1 MNTNVTLRN
10 SLNSDLDRLL
20 ADVQA
25 GAGQDL
31 SVAETLPAAAY
42 TSEAFF
48 ELEKQKI
55 FRKEW
60 LAIGHIAQIPNE
72 GDYFTIDVLG
82 DPLMAVRGPDRIRVM
97 SRTCLHR
104 WAPVASGKGNTK
116 LFSCPFHRWGYGLDG
131 RLRVAPFMEQAEGF
145 DPKKC
150 SLPEVRSEI
159 VLGTIYINF
168 SGDAPELAPRLK
180 GMIEEF
186 AHVDMEDLIVGFST
200 EFNCPFNWKIAVE
213 TFMECYH
220 HIGAHAKTLQP
231 HSPGGLSWG
240 EDMSDPEQGWV
251 CLRHP
256 LRDDVPTEFVH
267 KSGLPP
273 FEGMSEE
280 QQRTGSLYHVF
291 PLNLIGTSADA
302 LRWTTILPLS
312 ANRTWWIRHFLVRKD
327 ARNMPNFD
335 ELMETTKANGA
346 VIAAEDIEVN
356 TLQQIGA
363 YSGYAK
369 AGRLSHLEKPVWQL
383 ADYVRDRMA
392 RPS

>member
-20 ADVQA
+20 ADVQT

-72 GDYFTIDVLG
+72 GDYFTIDILG

-131 RLRVAPFMEQAEGF
+131 RLRVAPFMEKAEGF

-150 SLPEVRSEI
+150 SLPEIRSEI

-240 EDMSDPEQGWV
+240 EDMSRSRPG
-251 CLRHP
+251 L
-256 LRDDVPTEFVH
+256 
-267 KSGLPP
+267 GLPAP
-273 FEGMSEE
+273 PAAGRRSHGVRA
-280 QQRTGSLYHVF
+280 QVRTAAVRGHERGAAAYRQ
-291 PLNLIGTSADA
+291 PLS
-302 LRWTTILPLS
+302 RLPAQPDRDERRRAAMDDDPSLS
-312 ANRTWWIRHFLVRKD
+312 ANRTWWIRHYLVRKD